1 MAPRPSTPLKRR
13 IVDAFTQR
21 LALKGIAVVL
31 AIGLWFIASAKE
43 PTEAPFP
50 VKFEPELDSSLVLRD
65 PVPTIQA
72 LVAGPSR
79 ELLKLAVSPLVIH
92 RHIDAD
98 SPDTLVL
105 DLRPGDVSPPPGVS
119 LSVEDLQPRSIVLHF
134 ETTSTRRVPVRSS
147 VAVTPTPPGVHYFVR
162 FEPESVEVSGP
173 RRTVARVSS
182 VATVRAVV
190 PADDSLPHLVDLDT
204 AHIDGLRV
212 KPTQVKVHVGQTID
226 TLVADSARRAD
237 SIRAAA
243 AATAPGATDALRGLR
258 RDSALR
264 PRRDTLPSSLTTL
277 PVRPRRDSFPRR
289 PAPRP

>member
-1 MAPRPSTPLKRR
+1 MARPSTPLQRR
-13 IVDAFTQR
+13 IVDAFTRR
-21 LALKGIAVVL
+21 LALKGIALLL

-50 VKFEPELDSSLVLRD
+50 VKFDPELDSSLVLRD
-65 PVPTIQA
+65 PVPAIQA

-134 ETTSTRRVPVRSS
+134 ETTSTRRVPVRSNVVVS
-147 VAVTPTPPGVHYFVR
+147 PVPPGVHYYVR

-173 RRTVARVSS
+173 RRTVARTSS
-182 VATVRAVV
+182 VATARAVV

-204 AHIDGLRV
+204 AHLDGVRV
-212 KPTQVKVHVGQTID
+212 KPTQVKVHVGATVD

-237 SIRAAA
+237 SVRRFDSAAV
-243 AATAPGATDALRGLR
+243 LRPFR
-258 RDSALR
+258 RDTTLAG
-264 PRRDTLPSSLTTL
+264 RRDTLPSSLTTL
-277 PVRPRRDSFPRR
+277 PVRPRRDTFPRR
-289 PAPRP
+289 AAPRP

>member
-1 MAPRPSTPLKRR
+1 MPRPSVPFKRR
-13 IVDAFTQR
+13 VADVFTER
-21 LALKGIAVVL
+21 LALKAIALLL
-31 AIGLWFIASAKE
+31 AVGLWFIASAKE

-65 PVPTIQA
+65 PVPAIQA

-79 ELLKLAVSPLVIH
+79 ELLKLAVSPLVIR

-134 ETTSTRRVPVRSS
+134 ETTSTRRVAVRSN
-147 VAVTPTPPGVHYFVR
+147 VVVTPTPPGVHYYVR

-173 RRTVARVSS
+173 RRTVARTSS

-190 PADDSLPHLVDLDT
+190 PATDSLPHLVDLDT
-204 AHIDGLRV
+204 MHIDGLRV
-212 KPTQVKVHVGQTID
+212 KPTQVKVHVAATVD
-226 TLVADSARRAD
+226 TAVADSARRAD
-237 SIRAAA
+237 SARAAA
-243 AATAPGATDALRGLR
+243 GTAAAGAADALR
-258 RDSALR
+258 RDTAVR
-264 PRRDTLPSSLTTL
+264 VRHDTLPSSLTTL

-289 PAPRP
+289 PPARP

>member
-1 MAPRPSTPLKRR
+1 MARPSTPLKRR
-13 IVDAFTQR
+13 VADAFTQR
-21 LALKGIAVVL
+21 LALKGIAVLL
-31 AIGLWFIASAKE
+31 AVGLWFIASAKE

-50 VKFEPELDSSLVLRD
+50 VKFDPELDSSLVLRD
-65 PVPTIQA
+65 PVPAIQA

-134 ETTSTRRVPVRSS
+134 ETTSTRRVPVRSN
-147 VAVTPTPPGVHYFVR
+147 VAVTPVTPGVHYFVR

-173 RRTVARVSS
+173 RRTVARTSS
-182 VATVRAVV
+182 VATARAVV

-204 AHIDGLRV
+204 AHVDGLRV
-212 KPTQVKVHVGQTID
+212 KPTQVKVHVGSTVD

-237 SIRAAA
+237 SVRRLDTTPGLGPFRGDSLPRA
-243 AATAPGATDALRGLR
+243 
-258 RDSALR
+258 
-264 PRRDTLPSSLTTL
+264 RRDTLPSSLTTL

-289 PAPRP
+289 QAPRP